1 MKMKLIMDSKY
12 LILVFVLLAC
22 SFKQKEKPIDPE
34 LLPGAYCHS
43 HDKRD
48 SIFVYPDKTY
58 KHTYHR
64 SDGTVMSQT
73 NTWYYKSDINDI
85 FFESFLFYN
94 DGENVETEDYR
105 GSWPAKPFVG
115 EKGEIKLRYSESVY
129 YVKVQEK

>member
-12 LILVFVLLAC
+12 LILIFVLLAC

-34 LLPGAYCHS
+34 LLPGAYCHN

-64 SDGTVMSQT
+64 TDGTVKAQT
-73 NTWYYKSDINDI
+73 GSWRFEPNDI
-85 FFESFLFYN
+85 FFESFVFYN
-94 DGENVETEDYR
+94 DGEPDPSGYFSGTWSPRVFVTEE
-105 GSWPAKPFVG
+105 GQV
-115 EKGEIKLRYSESVY
+115 KLRYSESVY